1 MKNFIIRTLSGFA
14 FTVLV
19 IGAIL
24 YGPIAFAV
32 VFGAIMLIAVNE
44 FLNITVLP
52 AKGRSISVA
61 KVFTMAAAAMLFA
74 NMMCVTAYGMDP
86 LYLLFAVLPI
96 IGIFI
101 SNMYVKQYNVHTRE
115 TVEGEERRIPNG
127 YEMFPFYIT
136 SLVYI
141 ALPFSLMPL
150 VLYDKTGIYDGNLLL
165 SMLIL
170 LWCTDVG
177 AYLLGSTLGQM
188 NNHRLFLSISPKKSW
203 EGFFG
208 GLILAVAGA
217 IALRAIGLLDLSM
230 IDAIVVG
237 VIICVFG
244 VVGDLVESQLKRNF
258 GVKDSGSIMPG
269 HGGMLDRFDSMSFAA
284 PTMWVLVTLLP
295 AI

>member
-24 YGPIAFAV
+24 YGPVAFAV
-32 VFGAIMLIAVNE
+32 VFVAIMLIAVNE

-61 KVFTMAAAAMLFA
+61 KVFTMVAAAMLFA

-101 SNMYVKQYNVHTRE
+101 SNMYVKQYNVHERE
-115 TVEGEERRIPNG
+115 TVGGEERRVPNG

-217 IALRAIGLLDLSM
+217 IVLRAIGLFDLSM

-269 HGGMLDRFDSMSFAA
+269 HGGMLDRFDGALLAFPVAIVYLIFFAA
-284 PTMWVLVTLLP
+284 
-295 AI
+295 